1 MGSVPPLLSFL
12 LMIAA
17 GWVHRHQLIVIEF
30 LQAENRLLKERLH
43 GKRIRFTDAE
53 RALLARKAKAVGRKA
68 LLELDTIVSPDTLL
82 RWHRRLVAQKW
93 NFTHRRGPGRP
104 GIMRHISELIVRMA
118 QENPRWGYTR
128 IQGALANLSH
138 KVGRGTIANVLK
150 RNGIEPSPERGTRTP
165 WSTFLKAHWKVLAAS
180 DFLTVEVWTG
190 RGLVTHYL
198 LFVISLADRVVN
210 IAGIT
215 TRPDES
221 WMLQIARNVTDSQA
235 GALRAKRYLIIDR
248 DTKYSE
254 QFRRLIRDNG
264 TKVIRLPPMSPNL
277 NAYAE
282 RFVRSIKDECLNRMI
297 FVGQA
302 SLRRAV
308 AEYVDHYHA
317 ERNHQGLAN
326 RLIHVPKAASANVGA
341 IYRRPRLG
349 GTHPLRLDGAHEA
362 IRVDLRA
369 SEPELRS
376 HARLLQR
383 GQLTCLPSSPAM
395 GNQGCK
401 LPAQCQNHKLR
412 CCRLIPEMVEKEGGF
427 RH

>member
-1 MGSVPPLLSFL
+1 MASVSPLLSFL

-30 LQAENRLLKERLH
+30 LQAENRLLKERLR

-68 LLELDTIVSPDTLL
+68 LLELDTVVSPDTLL
-82 RWHRRLVAQKW
+82 RWHRQFVAQKW
-93 NFTHRRGPGRP
+93 NFAHRRGPGRP
-104 GIMRHISELIVRMA
+104 GIMREISELIMRMA
-118 QENPRWGYTR
+118 QDNPRWGYTR
-128 IQGALANLSH
+128 IQGALANLKHS
-138 KVGRGTIANVLK
+138 VGRGTIANVLK
-150 RNGIEPSPERGTRTP
+150 RNGIEPSPERSRRTT
-165 WSTFLKAHWKVLAAS
+165 WSTFFKAHWKVLAAS

-221 WMLQIARNVTDSQA
+221 WMLQIARNATDSQA
-235 GALRAKRYLIIDR
+235 GALNSKRYLIIDR
-248 DTKYSE
+248 DTEYSE

-264 TKVIRLPPMSPNL
+264 TKVIRLPPRSPNL

-297 FVGQA
+297 FIGQA

-308 AEYVDHYHA
+308 AEYMDHYHA
-317 ERNHQGLAN
+317 ERNHQGLENQLIQMPAAVTAN
-326 RLIHVPKAASANVGA
+326 HGA
-341 IYRRPRLG
+341 IHCHARLG
-349 GTHPLRLDGAHEA
+349 GTLNFYYRKAA
-362 IRVDLRA
+362 
-369 SEPELRS
+369 
-376 HARLLQR
+376 
-383 GQLTCLPSSPAM
+383 
-395 GNQGCK
+395 
-401 LPAQCQNHKLR
+401 
-412 CCRLIPEMVEKEGGF
+412 
-427 RH
+427 